1 MTDKFQHKYR
11 IASARLQNWDYRWNA
26 AYFVTIC
33 TKNRDNYFGKIV
45 NQKMELSNVGLL
57 ANVLWFE
64 INNHSENIELG
75 EFVVMPNHVHGIL
88 IFNNDISDGS
98 NVETRHALSLQTQTI
113 GQMRF
118 QNQGKNSLSSIVGAY
133 KSAVTKHANRL
144 GFDFAW
150 QTRFHD
156 HIVRDAKSFEKI
168 QHYIYNNP
176 LNWTDDKFF
185 NSTVVANVS
194 GVANV
199 ETRHALSL
207 PPPMPPPPINQPN
220 NQTKKQNQ

>member
-98 NVETRHALSLQTQTI
+98 NVETRHALSL
-113 GQMRF
+113 
-118 QNQGKNSLSSIVGAY
+118 
-133 KSAVTKHANRL
+133 
-144 GFDFAW
+144 
-150 QTRFHD
+150 
-156 HIVRDAKSFEKI
+156 
-168 QHYIYNNP
+168 
-176 LNWTDDKFF
+176 
-185 NSTVVANVS
+185 
-194 GVANV
+194 
-199 ETRHALSL
+199 